1 MTRVRGMRY
10 LRDSVLGSR
19 SSTAFELIT
28 SSLDTIWPRQA
39 AGTVGSL
46 LQDLQTMPTGY
57 HLAETSTVGSLL
69 QDLQTMP
76 TGHHLAKT
84 GSRYSRQLATR
95 PSDNAHWIPSGRD
108 RYSGQ
113 LATTRPSDTGQCP
126 LDTIWPRQVQW
137 AACYN
142 QTFRHWPMPTGHH
155 LAKTGTVGSLLQPDL

>member
-39 AGTVGSL
+39 AGT
-46 LQDLQTMPTGY
+46 M
-57 HLAETSTVGSLL
+57 GSLL

-84 GSRYSRQLATR
+84 GSRYSGQLATR
-95 PSDNAHWIPSGRD
+95 PADNAHWIPSGQD
-108 RYSGQ
+108 RQQVQSAACYK
-113 LATTRPSDTGQCP
+113 TFRRCP

-155 LAKTGTVGSLLQPDL
+155 LAKTGTVGSLLQPDF